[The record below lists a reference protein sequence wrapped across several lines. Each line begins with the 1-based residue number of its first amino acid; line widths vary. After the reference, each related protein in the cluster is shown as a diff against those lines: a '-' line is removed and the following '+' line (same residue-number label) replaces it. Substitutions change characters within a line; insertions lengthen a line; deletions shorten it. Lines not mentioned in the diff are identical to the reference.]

1 LLMRRLLKKLFGRK
15 PQQDRTWTEKVFI
28 EEQSTPVT
36 RYVSFLFLQM
46 SETDSCTKV
55 LSRHEKLIPLTYGAD
70 TVQPPSIDAVLM
82 RLKEMCDL
90 KGEVYSAPI
99 EGTIPVTIQGRTFS
113 VHCLF
118 DESPDICCRIR
129 MERTKEK

>member
-1 LLMRRLLKKLFGRK
+1 MRRLLRKLFGRK
-15 PQQDRTWTEKVFI
+15 PQQDRTWTEVVFI

-36 RYVSFLFLQM
+36 RNVNCLLLQM

-55 LSRHEKLIPLTYGAD
+55 LSRREKLSQLTYGVD
-70 TVQPPSIDAVLM
+70 TFEPPSIEAVLK
-82 RLKEMCDL
+82 RLKELCGL
-90 KGEVYSAPI
+90 KSEVYSAPI

>member
-1 LLMRRLLKKLFGRK
+1 MRRLLKKLFGRK

-28 EEQSTPVT
+28 EEPSTPVT
-36 RYVSFLFLQM
+36 RYVNCLLLQM

-55 LSRHEKLIPLTYGAD
+55 LSRREKLSQLTYGVD
-70 TVQPPSIDAVLM
+70 TFEPPSIDAVIT
-82 RLKEMCDL
+82 RLKEMCGL
-90 KGEVYSAPI
+90 KSKAYSSPI
-99 EGTIPVTIQGRTFS
+99 EGKIPITIQGRTFS